1 MTGEFIGIGVGPGD
15 PELLTIKA
23 VKTLQRCDLL
33 ALPVKDKEQCYAYQ
47 IAVQAVP
54 QICDKPSICLDF
66 PMSKDVSVLDAKMK
80 ENAEEIISW
89 LNKDMRIA
97 FLTIGDPTVYATYH
111 YVHRIICEQGYQ
123 AQIISGIP
131 SFLAVA
137 ARLGI
142 SLADRE
148 EQIHVIPGSYDIED
162 AKTYPGTRIYMK
174 SGKKLQYLKEG
185 LQREVMEG
193 KQLEVYVVSNCG
205 MDSEKVMVGLDAWEE
220 ELPYLTTVLVKD
232 VALQKK

>member
-15 PELLTIKA
+15 PELLTVKA

-54 QICDKPSICLDF
+54 QICDKPCICLDF

-111 YVHRIICEQGYQ
+111 YCLLYT
-123 AQIISGIP
+123 
-131 SFLAVA
+131 SFLRKEKQKSEA
-137 ARLGI
+137 AAIQALKKYMQVPCFGQ
-142 SLADRE
+142 DR
-148 EQIHVIPGSYDIED
+148 QQH
-162 AKTYPGTRIYMK
+162 
-174 SGKKLQYLKEG
+174 
-185 LQREVMEG
+185 
-193 KQLEVYVVSNCG
+193 
-205 MDSEKVMVGLDAWEE
+205 
-220 ELPYLTTVLVKD
+220 
-232 VALQKK
+232 

>member
-1 MTGEFIGIGVGPGD
+1 MAGEFIGIGVGPGD

-23 VKTLQRCDLL
+23 VKALQRCDLL

-54 QICDKPSICLDF
+54 QICDKPCICLDF

-89 LNKDMRIA
+89 LNKDMRVA

-111 YVHRIICEQGYQ
+111 YVHRLVCEQGYQ

-142 SLADRE
+142 SLADRG
-148 EQIHVIPGSYDIED
+148 EQIHVIPGSYDIDD
-162 AKTYPGTRIYMK
+162 ARIYPGTRIYMK
-174 SGKKLQYLKEG
+174 SGKNLQYLKEG
-185 LQREVMEG
+185 LQRKIIEG
-193 KQLEVYVVSNCG
+193 KPLDVYVVSNCG
-205 MDSEKVMVGLDAWEE
+205 MDSEKGMVGLVAGEE
-220 ELPYLTTVLVKD
+220 GLPYLTTVIVKD
-232 VALQKK
+232 AVLQKK

>member
-1 MTGEFIGIGVGPGD
+1 MAGEFIGIGVGPGD

-23 VKTLQRCDLL
+23 VKALQRCDLL

-54 QICDKPSICLDF
+54 QICDKSCICLDF
-66 PMSKDVSVLDAKMK
+66 PMCKDVSVLDAKMK

-89 LNKDMRIA
+89 LNKGVCVA
-97 FLTIGDPTVYATYH
+97 FLTIGDSSVYATYQ
-111 YVHRIICEQGYQ
+111 YVHRIVCEQGYQ

-142 SLADRE
+142 SLADRG
-148 EQIHVIPGSYDIED
+148 EQIHVIPGSYDIDD
-162 AKTYPGTRIYMK
+162 ARTYPGTRIYMK
-174 SGKKLQYLKEG
+174 SGKNLQYLKEG

-193 KQLEVYVVSNCG
+193 KPLDVYVVSNCG

-220 ELPYLTTVLVKD
+220 GLPYLTTVIVKD
-232 VALQKK
+232 AAL

>member
-54 QICDKPSICLDF
+54 QICDKPCICLDF
-66 PMSKDVSVLDAKMK
+66 PMSKDISVLDAKMK
-80 ENAEEIISW
+80 ENAKEIISW

-111 YVHRIICEQGYQ
+111 YVHRIISEQGYQ

-205 MDSEKVMVGLDAWEE
+205 MDSEKVMAGLDAWEE

-232 VALQKK
+232 AASRKK